1 MPTMK
6 SWMVQMRDFGIK
18 NFGEPGYVGNPLRVR
33 INHPLADEISYFHD
47 PSASD
52 CMEVAF
58 FKNDQW
64 VTDLIPE
71 LSLWAESDFA
81 EYPLRV
87 YRFVPTEVVYIFL
100 VRFEVR

>member
-1 MPTMK
+1 MITNYGKPGHIGAPH
-6 SWMVQMRDFGIK
+6 VIAIK
-18 NFGEPGYVGNPLRVR
+18 NE
-33 INHPLADEISYFHD
+33 LADEISYFEE

-58 FKNDQW
+58 FKDDQW

-87 YRFVPTEVVYIFL
+87 YRFVPKEVVYTFL
-100 VRFEVR
+100 VRFEVGLL

>member
-1 MPTMK
+1 METSNIYIIRK
-6 SWMVQMRDFGIK
+6 
-18 NFGEPGYVGNPLRVR
+18 GYQGNPLRAR
-33 INHPLADEISYFHD
+33 INHPLADEISYFYQT
-47 PSASD
+47 SESD
-52 CMEVAF
+52 CMEAAF

-100 VRFEVR
+100 VRFEVS

>member
-1 MPTMK
+1 M
-6 SWMVQMRDFGIK
+6 FGIK
-18 NFGEPGYVGNPLRVR
+18 NFGEPGYAGNALRAR
-33 INHPLADEISYFHD
+33 INHPLADEISYFRE

-71 LSLWAESDFA
+71 LSLWTESDSI

-87 YRFVPTEVVYIFL
+87 YRFIPAEVVYTFL
-100 VRFEVR
+100 IRFEKGIDKSPAIL